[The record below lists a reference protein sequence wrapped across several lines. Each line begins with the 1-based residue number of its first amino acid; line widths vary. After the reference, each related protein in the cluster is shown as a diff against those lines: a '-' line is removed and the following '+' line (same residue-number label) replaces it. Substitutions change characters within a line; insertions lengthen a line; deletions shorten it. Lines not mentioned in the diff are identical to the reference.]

1 VTGRIQCSVLSD
13 SETRERALMKV
24 FGFAGYSGSGKTT
37 LIEQLIPLFTAQ
49 GLRVSLVKHTH
60 HGFDIDK
67 PGKDS
72 FRFREA
78 GAQEVMLAGA
88 QRWALMH
95 ELHDEAEPVLA
106 DLLAHMLPCDVV
118 LVEGF
123 RSVEIPKM
131 EVHRP
136 STGHAFIHPV
146 FPNVVAVAS
155 DERLDVPLPCLDLN
169 DVAAIADF
177 VKRFLQIE
185 SEMKC

>member
-1 VTGRIQCSVLSD
+1 MHT
-13 SETRERALMKV
+13 KV

-37 LIEQLIPLFTAQ
+37 LIEQLIPLLAAG

-72 FRFREA
+72 YRFREA

-95 ELHDEAEPVLA
+95 ELSNEAEPVLA
-106 DLLAHMLPCDVV
+106 DLLAHMSPCDVV

-123 RSVEIPKM
+123 RSAEIPKM

-136 STGHAFIHPV
+136 RAGHALIYPV

-155 DERLDVPLPCLDLN
+155 DETIDVPAHLPLLDLN
-169 DVAAIADF
+169 DVQAIADF
-177 VKRFLQIE
+177 VKRFLQLQ
-185 SEMKC
+185 

>member
-1 VTGRIQCSVLSD
+1 MQT
-13 SETRERALMKV
+13 KV

-37 LIEQLIPLFTAQ
+37 LIEQLIPRLAAG

-72 FRFREA
+72 HRFREA
-78 GAQEVMLAGA
+78 GALEVMLAGA

-95 ELHDEAEPVLA
+95 ELRQEGEPLLV
-106 DLLAHMLPCDVV
+106 DLLARMSPCDVV

-136 STGHAFIHPV
+136 SAGHELIYPV

-155 DERLDVPLPCLDLN
+155 DEKIDLPPSLPLLDLN
-169 DVAAIADF
+169 DVPAIAAF
-177 VKRFLQIE
+177 VKQFLKI
-185 SEMKC
+185 

>member
-1 VTGRIQCSVLSD
+1 MHT
-13 SETRERALMKV
+13 KV

-37 LIEQLIPLFTAQ
+37 LIEQLIPLLAAG

-72 FRFREA
+72 YRFREA

-95 ELHDEAEPVLA
+95 ELSNEAEPVLA
-106 DLLAHMLPCDVV
+106 DLLTHMSRCDVV

-123 RSVEIPKM
+123 RSAEIPKM

-136 STGHAFIHPV
+136 STGHDLIYPV

-155 DERLDVPLPCLDLN
+155 DETIDVPAHLPLLDLN
-169 DVAAIADF
+169 DVQAIADF
-177 VKRFLQIE
+177 VKRFLQLQ
-185 SEMKC
+185 